1 VRLSTLAELAR
12 VLDEAG
18 VPFILVGGVAVVAHG
33 YGRLTRD
40 VDLVIELEPGILRRA
55 FEALASL
62 GYRPRVP
69 VSADG
74 LADPKQRRAWIE
86 GKGMTVLTFDSD
98 PHRDT
103 PVDVFVTEPFIFDEE
118 YRHALVL
125 DIGAGRSVHVV
136 RLATLLRMKDE
147 AGRPQDV
154 ADAAEL
160 RHLHRVDEP

>member
-1 VRLSTLAELAR
+1 
-12 VLDEAG
+12 
-18 VPFILVGGVAVVAHG
+18 
-33 YGRLTRD
+33 
-40 VDLVIELEPGILRRA
+40 
-55 FEALASL
+55 
-62 GYRPRVP
+62 
-69 VSADG
+69 
-74 LADPKQRRAWIE
+74 
-86 GKGMTVLTFDSD
+86 MTVLTFDSD

-125 DIGAGRSVHVV
+125 DIGTGRSVHVV